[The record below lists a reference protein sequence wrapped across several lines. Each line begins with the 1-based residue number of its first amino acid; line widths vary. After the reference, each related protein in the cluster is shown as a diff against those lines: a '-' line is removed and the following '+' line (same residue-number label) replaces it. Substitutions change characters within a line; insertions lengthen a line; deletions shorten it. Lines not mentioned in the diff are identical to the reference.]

1 MAINGRN
8 YLTGKSHNIYIRHS
22 FIKDRVDKGEL
33 RVMYCPTH
41 LMLADYVTKPLQG
54 GLFHKFSDIVMVRV
68 ITFRLIKDI
77 ASYSKHECVE
87 NQIPGKHIPLK
98 YISSKKHIP
107 SKELKILED

>member
-1 MAINGRN
+1 MDINGRN
-8 YLTGKSHNIYIRHS
+8 SCTVISWHIDIRYL
-22 FIKDRVDKGEL
+22 RVQDCVGKGEL